1 VLGLFKSVVATLWY
15 LRRNRAQVEIAEL
28 YNASQSTISR
38 RIAALTPVLEKIL
51 SDYLPTLED
60 LPADETLIV
69 DGTLLTCWSW
79 ANSTELYSGK
89 HHTTGL
95 NVQVVTDLYG
105 RRRYVSDPVAGK
117 THDAE
122 ALRQSGILD
131 HILPANLI
139 GDKGYV
145 GLGMVTPIKKPA
157 NRDLLDWEREFNK
170 QINKIRYVV
179 ERAIANFKTWRILFT
194 DYRRPK
200 TTFSQTIRVVIALDA
215 YRGFE

>member
-1 VLGLFKSVVATLWY
+1 M
-15 LRRNRAQVEIAEL
+15 R
-28 YNASQSTISR
+28 
-38 RIAALTPVLEKIL
+38 
-51 SDYLPTLED
+51 
-60 LPADETLIV
+60 
-69 DGTLLTCWSW
+69 
-79 ANSTELYSGK
+79 K
-89 HHTTGL
+89 HC
-95 NVQVVTDLYG
+95 
-105 RRRYVSDPVAGK
+105 A
-117 THDAE
+117 
-122 ALRQSGILD
+122 QSGILD